1 MTKRNILI
9 ITTAAILAGSSIVY
23 AGSKYWKHEHGHGH
37 RLDSDHVI
45 ERIVSKMDRHLE
57 LSDQQEAEIGLI
69 LESNT
74 DALADL
80 RESGRSIRNRM
91 LSLDPE
97 SESYQGEVQ
106 ALANELAALVEEKTL
121 ATAGVVKEV
130 YGILEPNQQ
139 AEAREILSK
148 RFDRRHRTGE

>member
-1 MTKRNILI
+1 MTKRKILI
-9 ITTAAILAGSSIVY
+9 IAATAILAGSSVVY
-23 AGSKYWKHEHGHGH
+23 AGSKYWKHEHEHGHGH

-57 LSDQQEAEIGLI
+57 LSDQQETEIGLI

-74 DALADL
+74 DAVTDL
-80 RESGRSIRNRM
+80 RESGWSIRNRM

-97 SESYQGEVQ
+97 SESYQREVQ
-106 ALANELAALVEEKTL
+106 VLANELAALVREKTL

-130 YGILEPNQQ
+130 YGILEPDQQ
-139 AEAREILSK
+139 AEAREILSE
-148 RFDRRHRTGE
+148 RLDRRH